1 MKVVRKFISGRSNNK
16 AIILAIH
23 DEKLEKI
30 LNVTMIVINNPIKL
44 QYKPISI

>member
-1 MKVVRKFISGRSNNK
+1 MNVVRKFMKGSSNNN

-23 DEKLEKI
+23 EEKLEKI
-30 LNVTMIVINNPIKL
+30 LNVTMIVINSPMKL